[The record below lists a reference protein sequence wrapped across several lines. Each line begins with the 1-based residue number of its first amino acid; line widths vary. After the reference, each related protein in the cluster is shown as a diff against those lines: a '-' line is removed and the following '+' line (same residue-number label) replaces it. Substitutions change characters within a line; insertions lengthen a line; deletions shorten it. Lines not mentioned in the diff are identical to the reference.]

1 MDQDGANITNLSDN
15 AASDDRPSWSPDGL
29 RLAFASNRDGN
40 YEIYVM
46 DADGSNQTNL
56 TSNATEDR
64 YPAWSPDG
72 SKIAFYSFR
81 DGNWEVYSM
90 NIDGSS
96 PSNLTNNSASDS
108 YPAWSSDGSKIAFHT
123 DRDGN
128 QEIYVMDVNGAGQ
141 TNLTN
146 NAAED
151 NAPSWSPVTST
162 IAFRSDRD
170 GNQEIYLMNG
180 DGSSPTRITSNSFAD
195 VDPSWSPDGAKLRF
209 HSDRDGNQEIY
220 TMNSDG
226 TIQASL
232 ASDIAIDDEARW
244 SPFLPSSHGFVWYT
258 TVRDISL
265 AATGAWHD
273 IDLSSHIPS
282 GATGAIV
289 ELVNTAATDHNAM
302 VRGKEDTR
310 DYMSNAAY
318 GEIEAETH
326 RWQIVKLDRNR
337 LIEGYI
343 SNALVDFKLL
353 GYTVGSDP
361 IYFGVPP
368 DITPATTGAWATVDV
383 SDYVDSSTD
392 GVILLVDS
400 TASDDRDFAIRE
412 IGSGDTIT
420 SGELE
425 QYGSTM
431 YVSGIDA
438 SDQFQVYIEDSSVKV
453 YLVAR
458 SKGSVVYY
466 STNVSVADP
475 ATGSWQELDADDASI
490 PSGANGTILEVAN
503 SSVSTDY
510 KLGIRHGEATHNWN
524 ADIDDGTHLQGIA
537 GLDDSNRWEQYAQ
550 DADLDISIAAYTR
563 LTPADIHA
571 DIDIL
576 IRKADGTVRGIIAEN
591 VADTRSIPD
600 STWQTVS
607 AVYYFPGYTVVDDTD
622 YLEIDLFAE
631 ATRNVTS
638 TAMALSFRID
648 DSSLAVADQSR
659 IREDVPTVFPPP
671 PTYASGK
678 YTGDGNDGR
687 LITGVGF
694 QPDIVII
701 KADAAQTPVIRTSS
715 MVGDSAKPVLKV
727 ALAANLIQTLETD
740 GFTLGTDAKV
750 NSDGVTYYWSAFI
763 AIPGEIKVGTYVGN
777 DSAQAID
784 GIGFAPEAVIVMAA
798 EDHEMNIRT
807 SAMPSALS
815 MQLDDEAGKT
825 NRITSLSADGF
836 TVATSG
842 QVNDNRVIYHYIAWN
857 AVAGKCRSGLTKVTA
872 WTTGRSPVQGSNQS
886 TS

>member
-1 MDQDGANITNLSDN
+1 VLRNLLFHYETSTVATSTNYQLQKNVEADGSGTTTTASFSPCQTGRVQPSPNGGRLVYPLTGVSSLRSTDWTVTYRVKRDDPATSTLSGTKIAFTSDRVGNSKIYVMDQDGANITNLSDN

-46 DADGSNQTNL
+46 VADGANQTDH
-56 TSNATEDR
+56 TSNAAEDHN
-64 YPAWSPDG
+64 PAWSPDG

-81 DGNWEVYSM
+81 DGNWEVYSI
-90 NIDGSS
+90 NVYGTS

-108 YPAWSSDGSKIAFHT
+108 FPAWSSDGSKIAFHT

-128 QEIYVMDVNGAGQ
+128 QDIYVTHVNGSGL

-151 NAPSWSPVTST
+151 AAPSWSPVTST
-162 IAFRSDRD
+162 IA
-170 GNQEIYLMNG
+170 
-180 DGSSPTRITSNSFAD
+180 
-195 VDPSWSPDGAKLRF
+195 F

-226 TIQASL
+226 TIQVSL
-232 ASDIAIDDEARW
+232 ASDIAVDDEARW

-289 ELVNTAATDHNAM
+289 ELVNTADTDYNGM
-302 VRGKEDTR
+302 VRGKENTR

-337 LIEGYI
+337 LIESYV
-343 SNALVDFKLL
+343 SNTLVDFKLL

-361 IYFGVPP
+361 VYFGVPP
-368 DITPATTGAWATVDV
+368 DITPATTGAWTTIDV

-400 TASDDRDFAIRE
+400 TASADRDFAIRE
-412 IGSGDTIT
+412 IGSGDSTT
-420 SGELE
+420 SRELG

-458 SKGSVVYY
+458 TKGSVVYY
-466 STNVSVADP
+466 STDVSVADP
-475 ATGSWQELDADDASI
+475 ATGSWQELDADDSGV
-490 PSGANGTILEVAN
+490 PTGANGVILA
-503 SSVSTDY
+503 VSNTSPTTDL
-510 KLGIRHGEATHNWN
+510 KLGTRHGKSTHDWN
-524 ADIDDGTHLQGIA
+524 ADIGDGTHLQGIA
-537 GLDDSNRWEQYAQ
+537 GLDDGNQWEQYTQ

-607 AVYYFPGYTVVDDTD
+607 AVYYFPGYTVVVDTD

-631 ATRNVTS
+631 ATSNVTS

-648 DSSLAVADQSR
+648 DTSLAVADQSR

-678 YTGDGNDGR
+678 YTRDGNDGR

-694 QPDIVII
+694 PARHCDNQGRRRPDSRNPHI
-701 KADAAQTPVIRTSS
+701 
-715 MVGDSAKPVLKV
+715 
-727 ALAANLIQTLETD
+727 
-740 GFTLGTDAKV
+740 
-750 NSDGVTYYWSAFI
+750 
-763 AIPGEIKVGTYVGN
+763 
-777 DSAQAID
+777 ID
-784 GIGFAPEAVIVMAA
+784 GGRRRKACPEGRPGI
-798 EDHEMNIRT
+798 EPDSDPR
-807 SAMPSALS
+807 
-815 MQLDDEAGKT
+815 
-825 NRITSLSADGF
+825 NRRLH
-836 TVATSG
+836 SG
-842 QVNDNRVIYHYIAWN
+842 HR
-857 AVAGKCRSGLTKVTA
+857 R
-872 WTTGRSPVQGSNQS
+872 
-886 TS
+886 